1 MRGKVVRWCGSYGF
15 VRGQDKKVYFAHVS
29 AVKTGEVMYQ
39 GARVE
44 FDESENE
51 VGLQATNVKGVK
63 DDV

>member
-1 MRGKVVRWCGSYGF
+1 MRGKVVRWLGTHGF
-15 VRGQDKKVYFAHVS
+15 IRGQDKRVYFTHIS

-44 FDESENE
+44 FDGSENE